1 MRHTAVNNQEVNFYF
16 RRKSKTDRHFSANSK
31 SFSKFVFQQL
41 EIILILGPLLWPK
54 NPNLKKIAY
63 QKVYCNLQSQRKVVG
78 TLELYLYPPS
88 PLINVG
94 NYRVFFQQK
103 GKDLSDYQHWEWGKG
118 ELVSCP
124 NSFFWDCLK
133 ENLKNVTPLA
143 LTKLRKEGSCNLSRV
158 KLTSAAK
165 TKQHTVPSFT
175 WVGTKER
182 KVMFLNDLLRQ
193 VTA

>member
-1 MRHTAVNNQEVNFYF
+1 M
-16 RRKSKTDRHFSANSK
+16 
-31 SFSKFVFQQL
+31 
-41 EIILILGPLLWPK
+41 
-54 NPNLKKIAY
+54 KKIAY

-94 NYRVFFQQK
+94 NYRIFSNKK
-103 GKDLSDYQHWEWGKG
+103 GKIYLIINIESGGRG

-143 LTKLRKEGSCNLSRV
+143 LTKFRQEGSCNLSRV

-165 TKQHTVPSFT
+165 TKQHTMASFT

-182 KVMFLNDLLRQ
+182 KVMFLNDLLL
-193 VTA
+193 